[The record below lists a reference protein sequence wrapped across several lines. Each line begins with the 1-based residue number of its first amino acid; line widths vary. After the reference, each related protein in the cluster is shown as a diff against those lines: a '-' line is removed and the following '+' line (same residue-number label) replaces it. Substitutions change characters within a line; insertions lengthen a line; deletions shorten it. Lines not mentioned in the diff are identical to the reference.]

1 MSKFTLAKAIAS
13 KTGTSITQAM
23 RFVNDVGVT
32 RARQA
37 LRSAEDGVTWKLPT
51 TAGIA
56 TGGTLWWRQQSVDRA
71 EAEADEE
78 EAKAEQEESAESV
91 IRMIMNSDMDPEDKK
106 ALIDKM
112 VGRNNDNGD
121 DDDDSG
127 SWLRDLLGLD
137 GDGGLG
143 LGDLQETVIML
154 IVVVVVV
161 MFVLNYTTSMA
172 VSAGSG
178 GVR

>member
-1 MSKFTLAKAIAS
+1 MSKYSLAKALAS

-23 RFVNDVGVT
+23 RFVNDVGVI

-37 LRSAEDGVTWKLPT
+37 LRSADDGVTWKLPT
-51 TAGIA
+51 TAGIT
-56 TGGTLWWRQQSVDRA
+56 TGGALWWRQQTVDRA
-71 EAEADEE
+71 EAEAAQA
-78 EAKAEQEESAESV
+78 EAEAEREESAESV
-91 IRMIMNSDMDPEDKK
+91 IKMIINSDMDPEAKK
-106 ALIDKM
+106 ALLDKM
-112 VGRNNDNGD
+112 LGRND
-121 DDDDSG
+121 DGNDDSG

-137 GDGGLG
+137 GEGGLG
-143 LGDLQETVIML
+143 LGDELQETVIML